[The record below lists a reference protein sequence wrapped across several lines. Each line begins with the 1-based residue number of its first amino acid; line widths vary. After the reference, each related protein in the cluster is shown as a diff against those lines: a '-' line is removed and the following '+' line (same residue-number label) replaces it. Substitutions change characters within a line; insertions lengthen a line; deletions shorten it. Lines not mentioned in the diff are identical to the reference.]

1 MGDDYYRAY
10 VAFMEITRGGALVNN
25 EECVKNT
32 INRAYWKSRELLNGP
47 EPKDN
52 TVKFIILGA
61 AIVVIL
67 LAAVVIF
74 IIYVVRRK
82 SETASTEI
90 EESLAW
96 DEGPINE
103 RDQPETAKK

>member
-1 MGDDYYRAY
+1 MGNDYHRAY
-10 VAFMEITRGGALVNN
+10 VAYMEITRGGAFINN
-25 EECVKNT
+25 EGCVKDT
-32 INRAYWKSRELLNGP
+32 INRAYWKSRAFLDKP

-52 TVKFIILGA
+52 TVKFIILEA
-61 AIVVIL
+61 AIAVIL

-82 SETASTEI
+82 SETADIEI
-90 EESLAW
+90 EEPLTL

-103 RDQPETAKK
+103 KYQPEADKK